1 MNIEIKKYNIIQ
13 LIMSVADEQL
23 IDQISRNVRQLVPTK
38 EEDVLEDVSI
48 LEEPISQYG
57 IVIKEEIDLEQI
69 KKEQN
74 YQRFDPDEMDRLV
87 EEADIQEPIEELLK
101 MI

>member
-23 IDQISRNVRQLVPTK
+23 IDQISRNVRQLVPAK

>member
-1 MNIEIKKYNIIQ
+1 MNIEIKKYKIIQ

-23 IDQISRNVRQLVPTK
+23 IDQINSEVRQLIDTPT
-38 EEDVLEDVSI
+38 EETSTI
-48 LEEPISQYG
+48 KYNTGIREEL
-57 IVIKEEIDLEQI
+57 DLEKI

-74 YQRFDPDEMDRLV
+74 YQGIDAKKMYRLI